1 MEMDQAPLNKAHQ
14 LERKAQLLEKQENL
28 DQAIV
33 CYSEA
38 LELYQKCFELTKNQI
53 ALDSIN
59 LQKEKAERQVRIL
72 QIKKSY
78 LERTAKDR
86 LLPRSTGTITSRCF
100 QVDTIDNLQD
110 RIFKN
115 LESHDS
121 LICYLADRGIINSS
135 DRHCHSPIEED
146 EENGEAPLIVGSKHP
161 KSDSVVIE
169 ELRELSGQLKDFVQ
183 GLLIDLA
190 ERKNQIQL
198 LKQHVLKKSE
208 LDHDHKADLLI
219 ALDDRNILIDDL
231 KAQITDLELE
241 KSCSQV
247 AAADLRPEYAELQSF
262 PKLESLVMPPL
273 DVTTFKKFSIPEV
286 SSRLL
291 RKDD

>member
-183 GLLIDLA
+183 
-190 ERKNQIQL
+190 
-198 LKQHVLKKSE
+198 
-208 LDHDHKADLLI
+208 DLLI

-241 KSCSQV
+241 KSCSQ
-247 AAADLRPEYAELQSF
+247 AADLRPEYAELQSF